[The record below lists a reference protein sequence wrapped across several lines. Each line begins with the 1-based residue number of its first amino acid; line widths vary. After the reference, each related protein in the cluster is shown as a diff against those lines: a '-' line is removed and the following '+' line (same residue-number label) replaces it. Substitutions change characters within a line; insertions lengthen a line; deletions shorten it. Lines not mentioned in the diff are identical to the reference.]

1 MDPKRKL
8 ENLLIWYKEA
18 GIGYYFKLETKEK
31 SRRTDKN
38 LPAKA
43 KLLEELELRIKN
55 CKKCE
60 LHKTRTN
67 FVFGEGNPE
76 AKLMFVGEAP
86 GEEEDKQGR
95 PFVGPAGQ
103 LLTKLIESIIG
114 LKREEVYIANVLKC
128 RPPNN
133 RNPQQEEILA
143 CQEHLF
149 QQIEIIK
156 PTIICTLG
164 TYATSLLLGNEK
176 FQISKIRG
184 KLLTG
189 RKGYKI
195 FPTYHP
201 SYLLRNPSQKRFA
214 IEDFQTLS
222 NLLKEIHETK

>member
-1 MDPKRKL
+1 
-8 ENLLIWYKEA
+8 
-18 GIGYYFKLETKEK
+18 
-31 SRRTDKN
+31 
-38 LPAKA
+38 
-43 KLLEELELRIKN
+43 
-55 CKKCE
+55 
-60 LHKTRTN
+60 
-67 FVFGEGNPE
+67 
-76 AKLMFVGEAP
+76 
-86 GEEEDKQGR
+86 
-95 PFVGPAGQ
+95 
-103 LLTKLIESIIG
+103 
-114 LKREEVYIANVLKC
+114 
-128 RPPNN
+128 
-133 RNPQQEEILA
+133 EEILA